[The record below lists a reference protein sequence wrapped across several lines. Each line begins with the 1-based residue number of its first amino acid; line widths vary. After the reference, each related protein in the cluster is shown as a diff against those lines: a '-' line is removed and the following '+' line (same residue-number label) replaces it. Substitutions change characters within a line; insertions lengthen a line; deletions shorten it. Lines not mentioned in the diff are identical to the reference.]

1 MTNSTFE
8 RMTMKPKFFVLC
20 MAAFLIASCNFPT
33 PATPA
38 PFKTPEV
45 IATSTSSGGVV
56 LQDNVSF
63 TLPLGVASGAQSEKV
78 AAVTDPNNAPSWGL
92 APEHLEFTLTG
103 YQLQDKFQK
112 PQIFVYP
119 ASEMA
124 QANTTAADQI
134 QKIKRLQA
142 GSPLTKDTV
151 PVVPFFNAAQQ
162 IASHM
167 QMLDFKNGRGVR
179 FLTQYAQYPAPINNN
194 ELFYHFQGLTND
206 EKYYL
211 VAILPV
217 TSSILAEDEKPES
230 PVPSGGVPLP
240 AGGMPDPAYYEAVTK
255 SLDAMYEDSF
265 NPSIFQLD
273 ALLQSITVTP

>member
-1 MTNSTFE
+1 
-8 RMTMKPKFFVLC
+8 MKNFFILC
-20 MAAFLIASCNFPT
+20 ITAFLLASCNLPT

-56 LQDNVSF
+56 SQDNVSF
-63 TLPLGVASGAQSEKV
+63 TLPLGVATGAQAEKV
-78 AAVTDPNNAPSWGL
+78 AAVTDSNNAPSWGL

-103 YQLQDKFQK
+103 YQVQDKFQK

-119 ASEMA
+119 ADQMA
-124 QANTTAADQI
+124 QANTTAAEQI
-134 QKIKRLQA
+134 QKIKNLQP
-142 GSPLTKDTV
+142 GSPLTRDAM

-167 QMLDFKNGRGVR
+167 QVLDFKNGRGVR

-194 ELFYHFQGLTND
+194 ELFYHFQGLTTD
-206 EKYYL
+206 GKYYI
-211 VAILPV
+211 VAVLPV

-240 AGGMPDPAYYEAVTK
+240 AGGGPDQAYYDAVTK
-255 SLDAMYEDSF
+255 ALDAMYEDSF

-273 ALLQSITVTP
+273 ALIQSLSVAS